1 MHTAQSADNE
11 KRFMC
16 WCTNKIILKA
26 AYKRCLLLLCYHA
39 LGGSA
44 GPAKMPEAHWQ
55 GHFLLGPASALEE
68 NQQILTSLAVNWHKT
83 QIWEHNRQLWHRAS
97 FLLGFLDLLH
107 TRGLMPCAYY
117 LLHTRGL
124 MPWMVCYDTIC
135 KKWMPISKVK
145 TFCFQKANF
154 AIT

>member
-1 MHTAQSADNE
+1 MNNLTVHTAQSADNE

-55 GHFLLGPASALEE
+55 GHFLLGSASALEE
-68 NQQILTSLAVNWHKT
+68 NQRILTSLAVNWHKT
-83 QIWEHNRQLWHRAS
+83 QIWAGEHNRQFWHRAN
-97 FLLGFLDLLH
+97 FLLGLLDLLH
-107 TRGLMPCAYY
+107 TRGLMPC
-117 LLHTRGL
+117 LHEWFT
-124 MPWMVCYDTIC
+124 MIPSA
-135 KKWMPISKVK
+135 KIS
-145 TFCFQKANF
+145 ANQAKSKPF
-154 AIT
+154 ASQRLILQ